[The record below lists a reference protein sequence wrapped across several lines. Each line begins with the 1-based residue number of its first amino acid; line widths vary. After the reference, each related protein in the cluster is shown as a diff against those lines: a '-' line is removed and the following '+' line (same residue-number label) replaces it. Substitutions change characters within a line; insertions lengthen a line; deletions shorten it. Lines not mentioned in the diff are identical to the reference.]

1 MRSARRQ
8 KTTKASGHWVLGLV
22 VCVLF
27 NATSLAEVIAH
38 NSHGHGSVNHESGI
52 HESAKH
58 RSHKPV
64 SDAGSM
70 VASAAPEKHS
80 TANEGFA
87 NKGSESHS
95 AEKPSAEKPSTE
107 MRSHDASHAHHSSVS
122 SSADQPT
129 DLFADSLQ
137 GIVAFEAQAG
147 SQPSSQPYSQPDFQP
162 GSQADL
168 QLKSESKAQQSD
180 ECICDDVCCLSSA
193 SLSQL
198 RAGLA
203 APQLASVS
211 AQADAG
217 YLSITLD
224 LVLPPPNFS

>member
-38 NSHGHGSVNHESGI
+38 NSHGHGSVNHESGK

-95 AEKPSAEKPSTE
+95 VEKPSTE
-107 MRSHDASHAHHSSVS
+107 KLSAETRSHDASHAHHSAVP

-147 SQPSSQPYSQPDFQP
+147 SQPD
-162 GSQADL
+162 SQAAL
-168 QLKSESKAQQSD
+168 QLESEPKAQQSD

>member
-1 MRSARRQ
+1 
-8 KTTKASGHWVLGLV
+8 
-22 VCVLF
+22 
-27 NATSLAEVIAH
+27 
-38 NSHGHGSVNHESGI
+38 
-52 HESAKH
+52 
-58 RSHKPV
+58 
-64 SDAGSM
+64 M

-87 NKGSESHS
+87 NKGSETHS
-95 AEKPSAEKPSTE
+95 VEKPSAEKPSAET
-107 MRSHDASHAHHSSVS
+107 RSHDASHAHHSSVS
-122 SSADQPT
+122 SSAEQPS
-129 DLFADSLQ
+129 DLFENSLQ
-137 GIVAFEAQAG
+137 VIVAFEAQAG
-147 SQPSSQPYSQPDFQP
+147 SQPD
-162 GSQADL
+162 SQAAL
-168 QLKSESKAQQSD
+168 QLESEFKAQQSD

-203 APQLASVS
+203 APQRASVS

>member
-38 NSHGHGSVNHESGI
+38 NSHGHGSVNHESGSHESGK

-87 NKGSESHS
+87 NKGSETHS
-95 AEKPSAEKPSTE
+95 VEKPSAEKPS
-107 MRSHDASHAHHSSVS
+107 HSSVS
-122 SSADQPT
+122 SSAEQPS
-129 DLFADSLQ
+129 DLFENSLQ

-147 SQPSSQPYSQPDFQP
+147 SQPD
-162 GSQADL
+162 SQAVL
-168 QLKSESKAQQSD
+168 QLESESKAQQSD

-224 LVLPPPNFS
+224 LVLPPPNIS

>member
-1 MRSARRQ
+1 
-8 KTTKASGHWVLGLV
+8 
-22 VCVLF
+22 
-27 NATSLAEVIAH
+27 
-38 NSHGHGSVNHESGI
+38 
-52 HESAKH
+52 
-58 RSHKPV
+58 
-64 SDAGSM
+64 M

-87 NKGSESHS
+87 NKGSETHS
-95 AEKPSAEKPSTE
+95 VEKPSAEKPSAET
-107 MRSHDASHAHHSSVS
+107 RSHDASHAHHSSVS
-122 SSADQPT
+122 SSAEQPS
-129 DLFADSLQ
+129 DLFENSLQ

-147 SQPSSQPYSQPDFQP
+147 SQPD
-162 GSQADL
+162 SQAVL
-168 QLKSESKAQQSD
+168 QLESESKAQQSD

-224 LVLPPPNFS
+224 LVLPPPNIS

>member
-38 NSHGHGSVNHESGI
+38 NSHGHGSVNHESGN

-58 RSHKPV
+58 RSHKQV
-64 SDAGSM
+64 SHAGSM
-70 VASAAPEKHS
+70 VASATPEKHS
-80 TANEGFA
+80 AA
-87 NKGSESHS
+87 NKGLETHNV
-95 AEKPSAEKPSTE
+95 EKPSAEKLSAET
-107 MRSHDASHAHHSSVS
+107 RSHDASHAHHSSVS
-122 SSADQPT
+122 SSAEQLSDP
-129 DLFADSLQ
+129 FENSLR

-147 SQPSSQPYSQPDFQP
+147 SQPD
-162 GSQADL
+162 SQAAL
-168 QLKSESKAQQSD
+168 QLESESKAQQSD

-203 APQLASVS
+203 APQLASVA
-211 AQADAG
+211 AQAAAG

>member
-1 MRSARRQ
+1 MMRSARRQ
-8 KTTKASGHWVLGLV
+8 RATKATGHWVLGLV
-22 VCVLF
+22 VCILF

-38 NSHGHGSVNHESGI
+38 NSHNHGSPNHGSPNHESANHG
-52 HESAKH
+52 
-58 RSHKPV
+58 SHKQV
-64 SDAGSM
+64 SQSDLM
-70 VASAAPEKHS
+70 VSSASSEKRSAENH
-80 TANEGFA
+80 GFV
-87 NKGSESHS
+87 KSGSETRSVDR
-95 AEKPSAEKPSTE
+95 PSAEKPSTE
-107 MRSHDASHAHHSSVS
+107 MRSHDASHTHHSSVS

-137 GIVAFEAQAG
+137 DIVAFEAQAG
-147 SQPSSQPYSQPDFQP
+147 SHPGSQPDFQP

-168 QLKSESKAQQSD
+168 RLESQSKAQQSD

-224 LVLPPPNFS
+224 LVLPPPNIS

>member
-38 NSHGHGSVNHESGI
+38 NSHGHGSVNHESGSHESGK

-87 NKGSESHS
+87 NKGSETHS
-95 AEKPSAEKPSTE
+95 VEKPSAEKPSAET
-107 MRSHDASHAHHSSVS
+107 RSHDASHAHHSSVS
-122 SSADQPT
+122 SSAEQPS
-129 DLFADSLQ
+129 DLFENSLQ

-147 SQPSSQPYSQPDFQP
+147 SQPD
-162 GSQADL
+162 SQAVL
-168 QLKSESKAQQSD
+168 QLESESKAQQSD
-180 ECICDDVCCLSSA
+180 EFICDDVCCLSSA

-224 LVLPPPNFS
+224 LVLPPPNIS

>member
-38 NSHGHGSVNHESGI
+38 NSHSHGSVNHESGN

-58 RSHKPV
+58 RSHKQV
-64 SDAGSM
+64 SHAGSM
-70 VASAAPEKHS
+70 VASATPEKHS

-95 AEKPSAEKPSTE
+95 AEKPSAEKPSAET
-107 MRSHDASHAHHSSVS
+107 RSHDASHAHHSSVS
-122 SSADQPT
+122 SSAEQPS
-129 DLFADSLQ
+129 DLFENSLQ

-147 SQPSSQPYSQPDFQP
+147 SQPD
-162 GSQADL
+162 SQAAL
-168 QLKSESKAQQSD
+168 QLESESKAQQSD

-203 APQLASVS
+203 APQLASVA
-211 AQADAG
+211 AQAAAG

-224 LVLPPPNFS
+224 LVLPPPNIS